1 METNWTKADLMAK
14 AIQTLGSERNA
25 SEWIKNPNIAL
36 GGNSPLE
43 IIGTPDGKNI
53 LIQIFSNIERGGSL

>member
-1 METNWTKADLMAK
+1 MAK